1 MIRKNKIK
9 WNNANED
16 GSLSQS
22 MSKPCGFY
30 RARFDGVV
38 AKGFRKQPTV
48 EEHVFGVENLLDKP
62 VNSSFHSPTSGHT
75 QKGLN
80 HWMRTW

>member
-38 AKGFRKQPTV
+38 AKGFQKQPTV
-48 EEHVFGVENLLDKP
+48 EEHVFGV
-62 VNSSFHSPTSGHT
+62 
-75 QKGLN
+75 
-80 HWMRTW
+80 